1 MDFRKIRRTVPFPR
15 QTGLWWDGFPRKE
28 RGFKD
33 ENHKE
38 SVMIQSLIAPRR
50 LILAAITLI
59 WALPAAAVDI
69 NSADAGTLA
78 EALNGVGEVR
88 AAAIIEYREE
98 NGPFESVGELTEV
111 RGIGSATLEKNRDSL
126 ALGAAEE

>member
-1 MDFRKIRRTVPFPR
+1 MTFPR
-15 QTGLWWDGFPRKE
+15 RE

-33 ENHKE
+33 DNHRE
-38 SVMIQSLIAPRR
+38 PTMFRALIAPRR
-50 LILAAITLI
+50 LMLAALALL
-59 WALPAAAVDI
+59 WALPAAAVDL

-78 EALNGVGEVR
+78 EELTGVGEVR
-88 AAAIIEYREE
+88 AEAIIKYREDH
-98 NGPFESVGELTEV
+98 GPFESVGELTEV

>member
-1 MDFRKIRRTVPFPR
+1 
-15 QTGLWWDGFPRKE
+15 
-28 RGFKD
+28 
-33 ENHKE
+33 
-38 SVMIQSLIAPRR
+38 MIQTLIAPRR
-50 LILAAITLI
+50 LMLAAITLI
-59 WALPAAAVDI
+59 WALPAAAVDL

-88 AAAIIEYREE
+88 AAAIIEYRKE

>member
-1 MDFRKIRRTVPFPR
+1 
-15 QTGLWWDGFPRKE
+15 
-28 RGFKD
+28 
-33 ENHKE
+33 
-38 SVMIQSLIAPRR
+38 MIQTLIAPRR
-50 LILAAITLI
+50 LMLAAITLI

-78 EALNGVGEVR
+78 EELTGVGEVR